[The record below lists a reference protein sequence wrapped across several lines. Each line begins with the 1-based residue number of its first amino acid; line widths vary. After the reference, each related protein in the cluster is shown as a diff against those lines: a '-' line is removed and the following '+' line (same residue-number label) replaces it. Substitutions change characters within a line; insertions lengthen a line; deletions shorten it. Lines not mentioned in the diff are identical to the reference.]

1 MSYVHALCYTVTFM
15 SWCGAASN
23 RCYTC
28 RLTAL
33 LLLCLQKTYG
43 KSNGLKWFVRWRLF
57 YLACSE
63 LFNYNHG
70 NEWGVC
76 HYVFTVKRDA
86 PKAGNESHGKA
97 AEKGK
102 MATAN
107 GGPSANLT
115 AGVTS

>member
-1 MSYVHALCYTVTFM
+1 M
-15 SWCGAASN
+15 
-23 RCYTC
+23 
-28 RLTAL
+28 TAL

-43 KSNGLKWFVRWRLF
+43 KSNSLKWFVRWRLF

-76 HYVFTVKRDA
+76 HYVLTVKGDA
-86 PKAGNESHGKA
+86 PDTGTDSHGKA
-97 AEKGK
+97 AARGN

-107 GGPSANLT
+107 GRPIADLT
-115 AGVTS
+115 AGITS

>member
-1 MSYVHALCYTVTFM
+1 MHARCCPVPLR
-15 SWCGAASN
+15 SWCGAVLT
-23 RCYTC
+23 RLHTC
-28 RLTAL
+28 RPTPL

-63 LFNYNHG
+63 LFNYSHG

-76 HYVFTVKRDA
+76 HYVFTVKGDA
-86 PKAGNESHGKA
+86 PKTGTDSQGKA
-97 AEKGK
+97 ALRGN

-107 GGPSANLT
+107 GGPIADLT
-115 AGVTS
+115 AGITN

>member
-1 MSYVHALCYTVTFM
+1 MQTTVT
-15 SWCGAASN
+15 
-23 RCYTC
+23 
-28 RLTAL
+28 TAL
-33 LLLCLQKTYG
+33 LSPCLQKTYG

-63 LFNYNHG
+63 LFNYNHV

-76 HYVFTVKRDA
+76 HYVFTVKGDA
-86 PKAGNESHGKA
+86 DQNGTDSHGNA
-97 AEKGK
+97 AATGN

-107 GGPSANLT
+107 GMPIADLT